1 MDEKDPDD
9 VLVRINTLNDVI
21 RKTPP
26 SELKERVYICMA
38 NGCILLTAYKRTKGE
53 KGWSS
58 KLHDEFG
65 KPMLTTQEQETVE
78 SSFAK
83 APWILDMLE
92 SSPDLEK
99 PAQKVQK
106 GGFAMKVPSLKIP
119 GSQFLE
125 DSSGFTLTGQDVS
138 MDALFDKFLK
148 KSEEMDQFWGRFA
161 YESPGFIK
169 MINKDIPIYKDIKI
183 NGQPIASLLVL
194 ILDSIRLSYGLAG
207 QKTQVL
213 TTLVLLE
220 EVLTGQW
227 RQMLLTAVGFLSP
240 TGMAVGVLFKYLV
253 NAWTLINPDL
263 RTQIVKDSYKGTKSV
278 LIGFLLWAFSA
289 FSPSFIR
296 EKVEAIF
303 ARVREKVEGFEQK
316 IKSLEESGSAKL
328 ASQGKQVRIRGV
340 DLTQFKTLSMV
351 DIQNLQALATWDV
364 FVCSSEFQEIVA
376 PLEASPIFRLI
387 LELMNIPTTPAD
399 KYAACGDAP
408 YKSIS
413 DEVSESLKPTIED
426 TPEAVKAAEVASSS
440 EGIDPAAEAEVI
452 SEASSEGAPPAAPEG
467 AEAEVI
473 SEASSEGAPPAAPEG
488 AEAEVISGAP
498 PAVTKAEVVANTPP
512 AVPAVP
518 VPAVPVPAVPVPPVP
533 AVPVKVG
540 GRIFKLKKKSTRY
553 RKATPRR
560 ATRRKP

>member
-1 MDEKDPDD
+1 MDDKATDD
-9 VLVRINTLNDVI
+9 VYVRIKNLNDVI

-65 KPMLTTQEQETVE
+65 KPMLTTQEQEMVE

-83 APWILDMLE
+83 APWILDILE
-92 SSPDLEK
+92 TSPGMES
-99 PAQKVQK
+99 VQK
-106 GGFAMKVPSLKIP
+106 GGFDMKVPSLQIP
-119 GSQFLE
+119 GSQFIQDMPE
-125 DSSGFTLTGQDVS
+125 FTLTGQDVS

-161 YESPGFIK
+161 YESPGFMK

-183 NGQPIASLLVL
+183 NAQPIASLLVL

-213 TTLVLLE
+213 TTLILLE

-227 RQMLLTAVGFLSP
+227 RQMLLTAAGFLSP

-278 LIGFLLWAFSA
+278 LLGFLLWSFSA

-303 ARVREKVEGFEQK
+303 ARVRERVEGFEQK
-316 IKSLEESGSAKL
+316 IKSLEESGSAQL

-340 DLTQFKTLSMV
+340 DLTQFKSLSMA
-351 DIQNLQALATWDV
+351 DIQNLQALATWDM

-408 YKSIS
+408 YKSIA
-413 DEVSESLKPTIED
+413 DEVSESLTPTIED
-426 TPEAVKAAEVASSS
+426 TPEVVKAAE
-440 EGIDPAAEAEVI
+440 AA
-452 SEASSEGAPPAAPEG
+452 SEANTSEDAKEESAPEDTPAAPEDVKEESG
-467 AEAEVI
+467 AVPKPSAPEEAKELPK
-473 SEASSEGAPPAAPEG
+473 EETPAAP
-488 AEAEVISGAP
+488 A
-498 PAVTKAEVVANTPP
+498 
-512 AVPAVP
+512 
-518 VPAVPVPAVPVPPVP
+518 
-533 AVPVKVG
+533 PVKVG
-540 GRIFKLKKKSTRY
+540 GRVFKLKKKSTRY

-560 ATRRKP
+560 ATRRALIHH

>member
-92 SSPDLEK
+92 SSESSESSPDDEK

-106 GGFAMKVPSLKIP
+106 GGFDMKVPSLKVPLQVPSLKVP

-148 KSEEMDQFWGRFA
+148 KSEEMDQFWGKFA

-183 NGQPIASLLVL
+183 NGQPIVSLLVL

-240 TGMAVGVLFKYLV
+240 TGMAVGVIFKYLV

-263 RTQIVKDSYKGTKSV
+263 RTQIVKDSYKGTKSL
-278 LIGFLLWAFSA
+278 LIGFLLWSFSA

-296 EKVEAIF
+296 EKAEAIF

-340 DLTQFKTLSMV
+340 DLTQFKTLSMA

-408 YKSIS
+408 YKSIA
-413 DEVSESLKPTIED
+413 DEVSGSLTPTIED

-440 EGIDPAAEAEVI
+440 VDAPEDVAAAHEAEVI
-452 SEASSEGAPPAAPEG
+452 ENVPAPTKAEVVSEASSEGAPLATEVIANVPAVPAATK
-467 AEAEVI
+467 AEVV
-473 SEASSEGAPPAAPEG
+473 SEASSED
-488 AEAEVISGAP
+488 
-498 PAVTKAEVVANTPP
+498 AN
-512 AVPAVP
+512 
-518 VPAVPVPAVPVPPVP
+518 
-533 AVPVKVG
+533 PVKVG

>member
-9 VLVRINTLNDVI
+9 VYVRIKNLNDVI

-65 KPMLTTQEQETVE
+65 KPMLTTQEQEIVE
-78 SSFAK
+78 SSFSK

-92 SSPDLEK
+92 SSESSPDVEK
-99 PAQKVQK
+99 SVQK
-106 GGFAMKVPSLKIP
+106 GGFDMKVPSFKVPSLKVP

-148 KSEEMDQFWGRFA
+148 KSEEMDQFWGKFA

-183 NGQPIASLLVL
+183 NGQPIASLLIL

-213 TTLVLLE
+213 TTLILLE

-240 TGMAVGVLFKYLV
+240 TGMAVGVIFKYLV

-263 RTQIVKDSYKGTKSV
+263 RTQIVKDSYKGTKSL
-278 LIGFLLWAFSA
+278 LIGFLLWSFSV

-316 IKSLEESGSAKL
+316 IKSLEESGSAQL

-340 DLTQFKTLSMV
+340 DLSQLKTLSMA
-351 DIQNLQALATWDV
+351 DIQNLQALASWDI

-408 YKSIS
+408 YKSIAN
-413 DEVSESLKPTIED
+413 EVSESLTPTIED

-440 EGIDPAAEAEVI
+440 EDAEGVAVASPEDAEGVAVASPEDAEGVTAASPEDAEGVTA
-452 SEASSEGAPPAAPEG
+452 AS
-467 AEAEVI
+467 
-473 SEASSEGAPPAAPEG
+473 
-488 AEAEVISGAP
+488 
-498 PAVTKAEVVANTPP
+498 PAVEVVANVPPKPSAPAVEVVANVPP
-512 AVPAVP
+512 AKSE
-518 VPAVPVPAVPVPPVP
+518 PPT
-533 AVPVKVG
+533 PVKVG

>member
-92 SSPDLEK
+92 SSESSESSPDDEK

-106 GGFAMKVPSLKIP
+106 GGFDMKVPSLKVPLQVPSLKVP

-148 KSEEMDQFWGRFA
+148 KSEEMDQFWGKFA

-183 NGQPIASLLVL
+183 NGQPIVSLLVL

-240 TGMAVGVLFKYLV
+240 TGMAVGVIFKYLV

-263 RTQIVKDSYKGTKSV
+263 RTQIVKDSYKGTKSL
-278 LIGFLLWAFSA
+278 LIGFLLWSFSA

-296 EKVEAIF
+296 EKAEAIF

-340 DLTQFKTLSMV
+340 DLTQFKTLSMA

-408 YKSIS
+408 YKSIA
-413 DEVSESLKPTIED
+413 DEVSGSLTPTIED

-440 EGIDPAAEAEVI
+440 VDAPEDVAAAHEAEVI
-452 SEASSEGAPPAAPEG
+452 ENVPAPTKAEVVSEASSED
-467 AEAEVI
+467 
-473 SEASSEGAPPAAPEG
+473 
-488 AEAEVISGAP
+488 
-498 PAVTKAEVVANTPP
+498 AN
-512 AVPAVP
+512 
-518 VPAVPVPAVPVPPVP
+518 
-533 AVPVKVG
+533 PVKVG

>member
-83 APWILDMLE
+83 APWILDILESSE
-92 SSPDLEK
+92 SSPDDEK

-106 GGFAMKVPSLKIP
+106 GGFDMKVPSLKVPLQVPSLKIP

-148 KSEEMDQFWGRFA
+148 KSEEMDQFWGKFA

-263 RTQIVKDSYKGTKSV
+263 RTQIVKDSYKGTKSL
-278 LIGFLLWAFSA
+278 LIGFLLWSFSV

-296 EKVEAIF
+296 EKAEAIF

-340 DLTQFKTLSMV
+340 DLTQFKTLSMA

-408 YKSIS
+408 YKSIA
-413 DEVSESLKPTIED
+413 DEVSESLTPTIED

-440 EGIDPAAEAEVI
+440 EGADAADVAAATPVDSTAVEVVTNTPPEPSAPAVEVIANVPAVPAA
-452 SEASSEGAPPAAPEG
+452 
-467 AEAEVI
+467 
-473 SEASSEGAPPAAPEG
+473 
-488 AEAEVISGAP
+488 
-498 PAVTKAEVVANTPP
+498 TKAEVVTNTPP
-512 AVPAVP
+512 KPEP
-518 VPAVPVPAVPVPPVP
+518 SKEDPPN
-533 AVPVKVG
+533 PVKVG